1 MSGAISLEKY
11 DDIIDRLSLVKVS
24 GRVVKLVGLLIRASV
39 PGVRVGE
46 ICLVRSSVSSS
57 HMVEPLKAEVV
68 GFDGGEAI
76 LMPLGEIGD
85 VEMGAEVVATRSAMR
100 VAVGPLLLGR
110 VLNGLGEPIDSK
122 GPVDSSLTY
131 PVQAQPPSPL
141 ARQRVTRILATGVRA
156 IDGLLTVGEGQRI
169 GIYAAAGVGKSTL
182 LGMLARNTESDLNVI
197 ALVGERGREVRDF
210 IEQELDEAG
219 RRRSVIVVATSNE
232 PSLIRLKAAH
242 VATTIAGYFRD
253 QGKRVHFIMDSITR
267 FARAI
272 REVGLAAGEP
282 PARAGFP
289 PSVFSELPRILERTG
304 NSDRGSITAF
314 YSVLVEGDDL
324 AEPIA
329 DETRALLDGHF
340 VLSRSLAAGNH
351 YPAIDIA
358 QSVSR
363 VMTSIAT
370 PEHIEASRNVRD
382 IMAVYESQR
391 DFITIGAYKKGSDR
405 RTDYAISKI
414 DTINRFLKQGI
425 RETSSF
431 QGTIAELRSLF

>member
-1 MSGAISLEKY
+1 MNIMSAISLEKY
-11 DDIIDRLSLVKVS
+11 HDIIDRLSLVKVS

-46 ICLVRSSVSSS
+46 ICLVSSS

-110 VLNGLGEPIDSK
+110 VLNGLGEPIDGK

-253 QGKRVHFIMDSITR
+253 QGKRVLFIMDSITR

-340 VLSRSLAAGNH
+340 VLSRSLAASNH